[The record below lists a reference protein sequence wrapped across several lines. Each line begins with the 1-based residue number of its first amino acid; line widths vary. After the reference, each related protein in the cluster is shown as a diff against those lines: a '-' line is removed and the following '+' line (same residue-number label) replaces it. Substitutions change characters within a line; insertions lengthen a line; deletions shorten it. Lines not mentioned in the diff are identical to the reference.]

1 MAQLQVSYPAMAPS
15 NSMNA
20 PLTLYIDSNY
30 VSPYAM
36 WAFVALREKRL
47 SFAVQP
53 VDLAARQHH
62 DAAFGNRFLT
72 GKVPALVHG
81 EFALA
86 ESSAIIEYL
95 EDVFPAPAHPPLYP
109 ADAQQRARAR
119 QIQAW
124 LRSDL
129 MALRE
134 ERPTTVIFREPSPKP
149 AMSSVGRSRKGVT
162 APTAWI
168 RPRKRP
174 IHCRVSGR
182 SSSGARPP
190 RRGKTAKRNPSAAC
204 RVLPPASARGA
215 TTGISR
221 ACSSSVKACSSRMAA
236 SLQRPGR

>member
-1 MAQLQVSYPAMAPS
+1 
-15 NSMNA
+15 MNA
-20 PLTLYIDSNY
+20 SLTLYIDSNY

-47 SFAVQP
+47 SFALQP

-62 DAAFGNRFLT
+62 DAAFGKRFLT

-81 EFALA
+81 DFALA

-109 ADAQQRARAR
+109 AGAQQRARAR

-149 AMSSVGRSRKGVT
+149 LSEAGR
-162 APTAWI
+162 
-168 RPRKRP
+168 
-174 IHCRVSGR
+174 
-182 SSSGARPP
+182 
-190 RRGKTAKRNPSAAC
+190 AAAEKLAH
-204 RVLPPASARGA
+204 V
-215 TTGISR
+215 
-221 ACSSSVKACSSRMAA
+221 AA
-236 SLQRPGR
+236 SLVGEGAGNLFDDWCIADTELALTLNRLVANGDAVPENLKRYVLAQWARPSVQAWVKREG

>member
-1 MAQLQVSYPAMAPS
+1 
-15 NSMNA
+15 MNA
-20 PLTLYIDSNY
+20 SLTLYIDSNY

-134 ERPTTVIFREPSPKP
+134 ERPTTVVFREPSPKP
-149 AMSSVGRSRKGVT
+149 LSEAGRAAADKL
-162 APTAWI
+162 A
-168 RPRKRP
+168 
-174 IHCRVSGR
+174 RV
-182 SSSGARPP
+182 
-190 RRGKTAKRNPSAAC
+190 
-204 RVLPPASARGA
+204 
-215 TTGISR
+215 
-221 ACSSSVKACSSRMAA
+221 AA
-236 SLQRPGR
+236 SLIAEGAGNLFDDWCIADTELALTLNRLVANGDPVPENLRRYVQAQWARPAVQSWLKREA